1 MPLPPLDTGAH
12 AAAPQAP
19 PVRLPTARAAGLAA
33 LLGAL
38 LMPPPAAA
46 AELVVRVGALATGD
60 GQVGC
65 ALFAGPDGFPMDN
78 GRAQQQWQPASIGGI
93 SCRFEGLAAG
103 RYAVAVS
110 HDLNGNRRVDTNL
123 FGIPT
128 EAWGVSNNVRP
139 MLRAPRF
146 EEAAFTLGAEQSLT
160 LDIQVAR

>member
-1 MPLPPLDTGAH
+1 MPIPPLDTGAR

-19 PVRLPTARAAGLAA
+19 PPLTPTARAAGLVV

-38 LMPPPAAA
+38 LMPASAAA
-46 AELVVRVGALATGD
+46 AELLVRVGGLAAAD

-65 ALFAGPDGFPMDN
+65 ALFSGPDGFPMDN
-78 GRAQQQWQPASIGGI
+78 GRAQQQWQPARAGGV

-110 HDLNGNRRVDTNL
+110 HDLNGNRRVDTGL
-123 FGIPT
+123 FGIPV

-139 MLRAPRF
+139 ALRAPRF
-146 EEAAFTLGAEQSLT
+146 DEAAFALGAEQSLT